1 MSKKLFFFGMAVL
14 AIALLAVTSCDR
26 NNPLDSAQDLNISEP
41 SGTTESLAIEDP
53 QGREPPT
60 TSGATTWPRSM
71 ADFKFPF
78 QGVYNNYYTGPIWR
92 ITCGYNTYPYH
103 VHNWYSEGAG
113 KYSIDLIRYGS
124 QSLGQWVLAPA
135 RGVVIYAG
143 WKSGYGWCVVMDHD
157 NGNTGKGYTSIVAHL
172 HSNPTQYVH
181 VGNDLLQ
188 GTVLGKCG
196 ASGGNWPAHIHFS
209 VWKNDFSVPLNGL
222 SGGPSLIVG
231 GLYRSGNA
239 LVPPPYGW

>member
-124 QSLGQWVLAPA
+124 QSLG
-135 RGVVIYAG
+135 R
-143 WKSGYGWCVVMDHD
+143 
-157 NGNTGKGYTSIVAHL
+157 
-172 HSNPTQYVH
+172 
-181 VGNDLLQ
+181 
-188 GTVLGKCG
+188 
-196 ASGGNWPAHIHFS
+196 
-209 VWKNDFSVPLNGL
+209 
-222 SGGPSLIVG
+222 
-231 GLYRSGNA
+231 RSGSDRSC
-239 LVPPPYGW
+239 LSPISSKGSHRLLCRVPPIRALLRHASTTMRPLHTCKPCERDACP